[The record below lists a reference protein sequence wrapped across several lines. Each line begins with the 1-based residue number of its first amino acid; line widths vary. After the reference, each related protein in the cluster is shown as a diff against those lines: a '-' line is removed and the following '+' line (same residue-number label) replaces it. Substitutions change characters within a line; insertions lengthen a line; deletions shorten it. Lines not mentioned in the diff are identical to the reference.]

1 MDVLKDII
9 RAEKKANAFGFVW
22 SHYSQPLAQIMSECD
37 EVREAI
43 EKGESRGR
51 LEEEVGDLL
60 NAALSLCLYL
70 DLSPDE
76 VLHKNRMKY
85 EKRVE
90 EMMRQTLS
98 AGLSSLRGQPVEVVA
113 QFWKN
118 AKAVTG

>member
-22 SHYSQPLAQIMSECD
+22 LHYSQPLAQIMSECE
-37 EVREAI
+37 EVRQAI

-60 NAALSLCLYL
+60 NAAISLCLYL
-70 DLSPDE
+70 DLPPDD
-76 VLHKNRMKY
+76 VLRKSRVKY
-85 EKRVE
+85 EKRVD

-98 AGLSSLRGQPVEVVA
+98 AGLSSLRGQPAEVLV
-113 QFWKN
+113 QFWNN
-118 AKAVTG
+118 AKTVTG